1 MNDDS
6 NEAPGRGSGR
16 RRRTRKAPP
25 RVSAG
30 DFQRAALRHLERY
43 PSSAAG
49 LRAVLQRRAQRS
61 HDYHGDENSQTETEA
76 LIEAAVLKMT
86 ELGFLDD
93 RRYGQALARRLR
105 SRGGS
110 LRKIAAQL
118 HQKGIPSELRDELLA
133 EAGGSEAE
141 LEAALTYAR
150 RRRLG
155 VYRRNDPLKEA
166 EAEPGESED
175 NEIADARRLR
185 RKRELGALARA
196 GFGFDIAAR
205 VLGGE

>member
-43 PSSAAG
+43 PSSTAG
-49 LRAVLQRRAQRS
+49 LKAVLQRRAQRS
-61 HDYHGDENSQTETEA
+61 HDYHEDENLQAETEA

-155 VYRRNDPLKEA
+155 VHRRNDPLKEA
-166 EAEPGESED
+166 DGEATED
-175 NEIADARRLR
+175 AEVADARRLR